1 MMAKI
6 SKLLEIEPP
15 PALAGLLALFRLL
28 PTVSR
33 RLTAALAAMVLVMT
47 GLPLAF
53 VILSGLLVGSVPA
66 AVHGGLS
73 SGAGHHAL
81 LLLALAAASVVGQRL
96 LAPFGAALAM
106 IFGRRVDRHLQER
119 VMAAVGRPAG
129 IGHLEDPDVLNLVE
143 SARGVGAQDFH
154 PGDAVPALASLI
166 PSWLQA
172 LGSAAILIG
181 FHLWLGIG
189 WILLWPVVL
198 YYLQREYIRVGEVA
212 AGESGAVRRAD
223 YYRDLALTPGAG
235 KEVRVWG
242 LRGWLGDRF
251 QASWLGA
258 MTSIWRA
265 RRPGRAVL
273 WGSTATVAAASFGT
287 YALLAW
293 AAVRGDISLGALA
306 VYLNAASNAVSFR
319 AFDDQNMTL
328 AYAAVSVPSL
338 LALETRL
345 AGDERAGGR
354 ALPAGSPVEGI
365 RLEDLRYRYPN
376 GNHDVL
382 AGVDL
387 FLPAGRSLAIVGA
400 NGAGKTTLVKLL
412 CRLYEPLGGRITVD
426 GDTLAGI
433 DPERWRRHVA
443 AIFQD
448 FSRYHL
454 SARENIALGA
464 PGALDQAALEEAA
477 GQAGI
482 LDVIEA
488 LPHGWDT
495 ILSRQYGGGADL
507 SGGQWQRIALARAL
521 FAVQAGA
528 RVLFLDEP
536 TANLDVR
543 AEADLYDRFLDLT
556 HGLTTVLISHRFS
569 TVRRAD
575 QIVVLENGRIVER
588 GTHGELMAV
597 DGLYARMFRLQA
609 ERFTAGAAGGG

>member
-1 MMAKI
+1 
-6 SKLLEIEPP
+6 
-15 PALAGLLALFRLL
+15 
-28 PTVSR
+28 
-33 RLTAALAAMVLVMT
+33 
-47 GLPLAF
+47 
-53 VILSGLLVGSVPA
+53 
-66 AVHGGLS
+66 
-73 SGAGHHAL
+73 
-81 LLLALAAASVVGQRL
+81 
-96 LAPFGAALAM
+96 
-106 IFGRRVDRHLQER
+106 
-119 VMAAVGRPAG
+119 
-129 IGHLEDPDVLNLVE
+129 
-143 SARGVGAQDFH
+143 
-154 PGDAVPALASLI
+154 
-166 PSWLQA
+166 
-172 LGSAAILIG
+172 
-181 FHLWLGIG
+181 
-189 WILLWPVVL
+189 
-198 YYLQREYIRVGEVA
+198 
-212 AGESGAVRRAD
+212 
-223 YYRDLALTPGAG
+223 
-235 KEVRVWG
+235 
-242 LRGWLGDRF
+242 
-251 QASWLGA
+251 
-258 MTSIWRA
+258 
-265 RRPGRAVL
+265 
-273 WGSTATVAAASFGT
+273 
-287 YALLAW
+287 
-293 AAVRGDISLGALA
+293 
-306 VYLNAASNAVSFR
+306 
-319 AFDDQNMTL
+319 
-328 AYAAVSVPSL
+328 
-338 LALETRL
+338 
-345 AGDERAGGR
+345 
-354 ALPAGSPVEGI
+354 VEGI